1 MILMNGLKD
10 KITLSRL
17 IALLVAVVAMFGFN
31 ASVANADSIYVR
43 DNAGV
48 LSENVKNNI
57 RDFNKKLEASDSGAQ
72 LLVVTVDSI
81 PDGQSIEDYSMSI
94 AEKYKPGDGSKDTGL
109 VYVVA
114 VKDHKDR
121 LEVGYGLEDL
131 IPDGAAS
138 RILQSRTDAYR
149 KGDWNAGVEAVV
161 NGISNQI
168 KNPKQGGYYEY
179 RDDNGNVDFSGFLT
193 GLKIIFAI
201 VIAASLIALVAM
213 IIRRISRRYD
223 VYGDGTDYYSRP
235 IRYDDAVESLGA
247 AAVVGAAAESSRHD
261 DDDDDAFNSSSSSF
275 RSDDDDYGS
284 SSFSSFDSFGGGSF
298 GGGGASGS
306 W

>member
-17 IALLVAVVAMFGFN
+17 LGLIFAIAAMFGFN
-31 ASVANADSIYVR
+31 ADVANADSIYVR

-48 LSENVKNNI
+48 LSENVKNKI
-57 RDFNKKLEASDSGAQ
+57 RNFNKKLESSDSGAQ

-81 PDGQSIEDYSMSI
+81 PDGQSIEDYSMSL

-114 VKDHKDR
+114 VNDHKDR
-121 LEVGYGLEDL
+121 LEVGYGLEEL

-179 RDDNGNVDFSGFLT
+179 RDDNGSVDFSGFLIL
-193 GLKIIFAI
+193 LKIILAVAVAI
-201 VIAASLIALVAM
+201 GLIALVSM
-213 IIRRISRRYD
+213 IIRRISKSYD
-223 VYGDGTDYYSRP
+223 VYGDGTDYYSQP

-247 AAVVGAAAESSRHD
+247 AAAVGAATESSRHD
-261 DDDDDAFNSSSSSF
+261 DDDDAFNPSSSSF
-275 RSDDDDYGS
+275 SSGDDDYGS